1 MDLTP
6 SWILIF
12 DKYDNCV
19 RFHNNPV
26 GKTKD
31 ELDGY
36 FSVAYLIYVT
46 ARERHK
52 PIREFMIAETRRFF
66 DKMGERMGGKEGATK
81 RAEKYFE
88 SMK

>member
-1 MDLTP
+1 MDLVPT
-6 SWILIF
+6 WILIF

-19 RFHNNPV
+19 RFQKNPV

-36 FSVAYLIYVT
+36 FAVAYLMYLT

-52 PIREFMIAETRRFF
+52 AI
-66 DKMGERMGGKEGATK
+66 
-81 RAEKYFE
+81 
-88 SMK
+88 